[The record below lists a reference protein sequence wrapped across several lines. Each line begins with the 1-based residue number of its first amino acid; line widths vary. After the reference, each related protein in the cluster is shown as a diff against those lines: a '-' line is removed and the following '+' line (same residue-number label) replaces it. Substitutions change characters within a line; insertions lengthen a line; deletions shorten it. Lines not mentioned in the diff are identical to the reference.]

1 MNYLIINDSTGMSLG
16 YAKQINRHGNKS
28 DPVAEYNWEVSA
40 VHEAGHAVMTYLMD
54 IENFQVVLS
63 DIQPR
68 VVMVQKL
75 QDANAVKKGILIK
88 YAGAIAEEILLDK
101 MHIGSFIGEDSD
113 FPQATE
119 WIKAYIVMTD
129 SSISKTL
136 LDREL
141 EEKTILLSK
150 KFWSESK
157 KILSENRTMVEAI
170 SENLQR
176 EGTLTSEEVKDILD
190 RIKK

>member
-1 MNYLIINDSTGMSLG
+1 MQKRVIRSENKNDTLT
-16 YAKQINRHGNKS
+16 
-28 DPVAEYNWEVSA
+28 EYNRKVSS
-40 VHEAGHAVMTYLMD
+40 VHEAGHAVMAYLMEID
-54 IENFQVVLS
+54 SFQVILS

-150 KFWSESK
+150 NFGMNQRRFFQ
-157 KILSENRTMVEAI
+157 KIEQWLKLYLKTCRGKEP
-170 SENLQR
+170 
-176 EGTLTSEEVKDILD
+176 
-190 RIKK
+190 